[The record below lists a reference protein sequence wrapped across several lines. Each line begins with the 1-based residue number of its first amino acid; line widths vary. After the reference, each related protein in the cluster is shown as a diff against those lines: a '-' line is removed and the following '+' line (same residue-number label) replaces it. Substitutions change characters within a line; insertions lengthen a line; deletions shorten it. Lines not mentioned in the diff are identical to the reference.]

1 MYHFYEEFIYGSPLQ
16 SNARSDP
23 GTISLIRGAA
33 RRGCGRRQSGMEGES
48 ERSVALKLFLST
60 LLAILTFLLLAVFF
74 KVASLCWYWLER
86 RLLLEGPKEAERPE
100 SYHLKNR

>member
-1 MYHFYEEFIYGSPLQ
+1 
-16 SNARSDP
+16 
-23 GTISLIRGAA
+23 
-33 RRGCGRRQSGMEGES
+33 MEGES

-86 RLLLEGPKEAERPE
+86 RLLLEGGGEEAGRQDAN
-100 SYHLKNR
+100 LVKNG

>member
-1 MYHFYEEFIYGSPLQ
+1 
-16 SNARSDP
+16 
-23 GTISLIRGAA
+23 
-33 RRGCGRRQSGMEGES
+33 MEGES

-86 RLLLEGPKEAERPE
+86 RLLEGGKEAGRPD
-100 SYHLKNR
+100 SNHLKNR